1 MLQANNRHN
10 FNAMQQLIFVSFLVS
25 IACHTWIKLITQPS
39 FLDRLKNYILLN
51 INNQT
56 LLTWA
61 GLGCEYC
68 FTLFWSVLF
77 GVAHSFYWHY
87 SLWHGIAIALLS
99 AFFSYPLTY
108 LKNNS

>member
-1 MLQANNRHN
+1 
-10 FNAMQQLIFVSFLVS
+10 MQQMIFVSFLFS

-39 FLDRLKNYILLN
+39 FLDRLRNSILLN
-51 INNQT
+51 VNNQT

-68 FTLFWSVLF
+68 FTLFWSLLF
-77 GVAHSFYWHY
+77 GVAYSYNIHR
-87 SLWHGIAIALLS
+87 SLWVAIAIALLS

-108 LKNNS
+108 IKNNL